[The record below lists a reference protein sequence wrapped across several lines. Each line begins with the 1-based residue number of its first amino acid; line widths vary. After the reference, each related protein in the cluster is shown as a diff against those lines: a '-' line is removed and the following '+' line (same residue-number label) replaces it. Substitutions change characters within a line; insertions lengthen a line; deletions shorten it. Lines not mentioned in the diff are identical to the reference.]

1 MGFWNLARCLL
12 STQANAADSIQRNR
26 SAATVITLVRMAN
39 RVMDALNDIFG
50 TTAKA
55 LDLRSKRMELISSNI
70 ANADVAGYKS
80 KDIDFKKLMSKEMA
94 GVLNNTHA
102 KHLGGAVSGK
112 TDYIYRVPVNPS
124 ENGNTVEMNYEQAR
138 LVAKQHAT
146 QQLCNFWNHE
156 WAVFDAHCAVNKI
169 RALILVNGTK
179 LKGNEPCH

>member
-12 STQANAADSIQRNR
+12 FTQANAADSIQKDR
-26 SAATVITLVRMAN
+26 SAATVITLVRTAN

-124 ENGNTVEMNYEQAR
+124 ENGNTVEMNYEQAQFGR
-138 LVAKQHAT
+138 EAT
-146 QQLCNFWNHE
+146 RYAATLQFLE
-156 WAVFDAHCAVNKI
+156 SRVGGLR
-169 RALILVNGTK
+169 RALRG
-179 LKGNEPCH
+179 E